1 MILNAV
7 SLPPSS
13 SIPYGNSLANIKPK
27 LNLTSTSLSLSL
39 SLSASPTNP
48 LCELLQIEKHCFNLL
63 PPNEVYGALH
73 GGVLTFQM
81 TQCICQLVSV

>member
-7 SLPPSS
+7 SLPPLS
-13 SIPYGNSLANIKPK
+13 SIEYGNSLANIKPE
-27 LNLTSTSLSLSL
+27 LNLTAISL
-39 SLSASPTNP
+39 SLSASPSDP
-48 LCELLQIEKHCFNLL
+48 LCELPQIEKHCFKLL

-81 TQCICQLVSV
+81 TQHICQLVSGQSGV